1 MALIIKEK
9 IFCKIFDNIKPFEG
23 GHSKEYNSAL
33 NWAATQIR
41 KAEEVD
47 SQPVKHGRWIDTNT
61 PNHLRCS
68 NCDIIHMIAQYPN
81 GKISYCPNC
90 GSYNGARMDGDS
102 E

>member
-1 MALIIKEK
+1 MPRLIDADLLKLGINKNDEIFCTPVRPLIIDL
-9 IFCKIFDNIKPFEG
+9 IDNMLT
-23 GHSKEYNSAL
+23 AD
-33 NWAATQIR
+33 
-41 KAEEVD
+41 V
-47 SQPVKHGRWIDTNT
+47 QPVKHGRWINTNN

-90 GSYNGARMDGDS
+90 GARMDGES

>member
-1 MALIIKEK
+1 MALISKEK

-41 KAEEVD
+41 EAEEIKAITREDFIQAAKQLIAEFGGGGV
-47 SQPVKHGRWIDTNT
+47 NT
-61 PNHLRCS
+61 EENHMLMALVFGNLELRLF
-68 NCDIIHMIAQYPN
+68 
-81 GKISYCPNC
+81 
-90 GSYNGARMDGDS
+90 GSEDGDS